1 MEKKS
6 VSRKNITDREF
17 KQMNHRVDG
26 FLIISKGSEI
36 EKGYKP
42 DIVLKHK
49 TKDDY
54 TIVECENNSSRKV
67 FIGGMIKA
75 AMYLTGKRKGI
86 LVFVMSESENTSIRQ
101 IADQLKKY
109 FEFIKSITNLK
120 EVYVIKQIDYFSGE
134 KTLSILSKSFLEKAF
149 NVIDY

>member
-42 DIVLKHK
+42 DIDLKHK

-54 TIVECENNSSRKV
+54 TIIECENNSNRKV
-67 FIGGMIKA
+67 FLGGMMKA
-75 AMYLTGKRKGI
+75 AMYLTGKRSGI
-86 LVFVMSESENTSIRQ
+86 LVFVMSESENTSMRQ
-101 IADQLKKY
+101 IANQLKKY
-109 FEFIKSITNLK
+109 FLVMFW
-120 EVYVIKQIDYFSGE
+120 
-134 KTLSILSKSFLEKAF
+134 
-149 NVIDY
+149 